1 MKRKVYRF
9 YIDNPNCY
17 VAIKASCEFIAK
29 LRFLLRY
36 KQKEV
41 I

>member
-1 MKRKVYRF
+1 MKKKTYRF

-29 LRFLLRY
+29 LRFLLY
-36 KQKEV
+36 CKQREV

>member
-1 MKRKVYRF
+1 MKKKIYRF

-17 VAIKASCEFIAK
+17 VTIKVSCEFIAK
-29 LRFLLRY
+29 LKFLLRY
-36 KQKEV
+36 KQREV

>member
-17 VAIKASCEFIAK
+17 VAIKASCKFIAK
-29 LRFLLRY
+29 LKFLLRY
-36 KQKEV
+36 KQREV

>member
-1 MKRKVYRF
+1 MRRKVYRF

-29 LRFLLRY
+29 LKFLLGY
-36 KQKEV
+36 KQREV

>member
-1 MKRKVYRF
+1 MKKKTYRF

-29 LRFLLRY
+29 LRFLLYY

>member
-9 YIDNPNCY
+9 YIDNLNYY
-17 VAIKASCEFIAK
+17 VTIKASCEFIAK
-29 LRFLLRY
+29 LKFLLYY
-36 KQKEV
+36 KQREV

>member
-17 VAIKASCEFIAK
+17 VAIKASCEFIANLK
-29 LRFLLRY
+29 FLLYY
-36 KQKEV
+36 KRREV

>member
-9 YIDNPNCY
+9 YINNPNCY

-29 LRFLLRY
+29 LKFLLRY
-36 KQKEV
+36 KQREV